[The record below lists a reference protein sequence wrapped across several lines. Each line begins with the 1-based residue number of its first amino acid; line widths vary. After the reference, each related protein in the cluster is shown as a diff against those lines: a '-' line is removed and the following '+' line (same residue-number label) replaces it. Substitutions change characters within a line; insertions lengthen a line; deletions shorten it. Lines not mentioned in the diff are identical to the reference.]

1 MSKITSKLLSMRG
14 GYSWED
20 VVAECEA
27 IDCYVD
33 ELEQQ
38 LSSIALAYKAWMVQD
53 LEIGEEYADKEIADI
68 LSGQLD
74 DIHKRVIKRWEDNN
88 ET

>member
-1 MSKITSKLLSMRG
+1 MKIKH
-14 GYSWED
+14 
-20 VVAECEA
+20 
-27 IDCYVD
+27 
-33 ELEQQ
+33 LEQQ
-38 LSSIALAYKAWMVQD
+38 LNSMTLAYKAWMVQE
-53 LEIGEEYADKEIADI
+53 LEVGEEYADKEIAAI